1 MLVEAV
7 PILFSLQE
15 RVLQSLSERDLSFL
29 INGSGAQ
36 LGESQGQLVVAS
48 RLEADFQRLSDHS
61 GQSINKISPSGYVL
75 DTEVYQDDE
84 DTSLLQDRLLAT
96 SSTASMAPSAS
107 ATPRSTSYLHHQQQQ
122 HYPTAPG
129 TPVVSAANGYRATTS
144 TPSTANSRAVNNSGF
159 ASGAVSWLF
168 GETRS
173 APPTI
178 QRQGRP
184 VNNHSDPASPTWDH
198 FRTSFS
204 ATTPAH
210 QPYNLQSSSAVPTN
224 DSHVVS
230 YQQEQTIPLINTPSS
245 APIPIPSS
253 AANNTNPNTVAMNTS
268 PPPAASGSDAVG
280 SYESTRASFYTASP
294 GFSPPQTNASA
305 LDAEANDAPAT
316 NFWRSLIGF

>member
-1 MLVEAV
+1 MSQVVIFILVEAV

-15 RVLQSLSERDLSFL
+15 KVLQSLSERDLSFL
-29 INGSGAQ
+29 INGSGTPA
-36 LGESQGQLVVAS
+36 GESNGQLVVAS

-61 GQSINKISPSGYVL
+61 GQTINKISPSGYIL

-96 SSTASMAPSAS
+96 SSTASMAPSVT
-107 ATPRSTSYLHHQQQQ
+107 ATPRSTSYLHQQQ

-129 TPVVSAANGYRATTS
+129 TPVITAANGYRATTS
-144 TPSTANSRAVNNSGF
+144 TPSTANSRVANNSGF

-168 GETRS
+168 GGETRS

-178 QRQGRP
+178 QRQGRTG
-184 VNNHSDPASPTWDH
+184 NNQSDPTSPTWDH

-204 ATTPAH
+204 VTTPAH
-210 QPYNLQSSSAVPTN
+210 QPYNLQTSTSATSDN
-224 DSHVVS
+224 HVVS

-245 APIPIPSS
+245 APIPIPPS
-253 AANNTNPNTVAMNTS
+253 ASNTATNTA
-268 PPPAASGSDAVG
+268 PPAAMGSDGIG
-280 SYESTRASFYTASP
+280 SYESTRASYYTASP
-294 GFSPPQTNASA
+294 GFSPPQSNTGA
-305 LDAEANDAPAT
+305 LDADTNDVPAT